1 MLTLVEVRGTAFVR
15 LSPSTLWILG
25 TEPRLSGSAASALPA
40 EQPCPLLSGIVLLS
54 VFAFCVLY
62 IFSCK
67 YSFENKHS
75 VYLHPATQKGWCF
88 LHTCNASS
96 LSLLEAELTWFSVSH
111 LQLRGL
117 CYWGCI
123 ASELY
128 PGKYLSSHLSPHVV
142 PMVADQRSQS
152 VLANQVSCLGFINLC
167 HQPEGWAG
175 WVTVTSFCCSRASG
189 SCCLEPLSLKGL
201 YVPAIA
207 LACIL

>member
-1 MLTLVEVRGTAFVR
+1 MDLRYWTEVIRLSSKGPTRWAALPSAIWYFAFVCVCFLR
-15 LSPSTLWILG
+15 
-25 TEPRLSGSAASALPA
+25 ALYFFL
-40 EQPCPLLSGIVLLS
+40 QN
-54 VFAFCVLY
+54 
-62 IFSCK
+62 
-67 YSFENKHS
+67 SFENKHS
-75 VYLHPATQKGWCF
+75 VYLHPATQKDWCF
-88 LHTCNASS
+88 LHTCSAPS

-111 LQLRGL
+111 LKLHGL

-128 PGKYLSSHLSPHVV
+128 LGKYLSSHLSPHVM

-152 VLANQVSCLGFINLC
+152 VLANQVSCLGFMNLC

-189 SCCLEPLSLKGL
+189 PCCLEPLSLKGL
-201 YVPAIA
+201 YIPAIA